1 MKVTPRKLAG
11 AFEVRLEPRWD
22 ARGYFMRTW
31 DERLA
36 AEAGIAR
43 RWVQE
48 NQSRSVRRHILRG
61 LHFQRPPHA
70 EAKLVRCVV
79 GRVLDVFVDLRRG
92 SPSYG
97 RWDAVELAAEEH
109 NMVFIP
115 RGCAHGFYTLTDES
129 VVQYKV
135 DACYAPQAEIGLRW
149 DSAGIDWPAAEPLLS
164 DKDRALPDFATVETL
179 LAGVADWD
187 AEADEGG
194 R

>member
-115 RGCAHGFYTLTDES
+115 RGCAHGFCTLTDES

-149 DSAGIDWPAAEPLLS
+149 DSVGIDWPAAEPLLS
-164 DKDRALPDFATVETL
+164 DKDRALPDLATVETL

-187 AEADEGG
+187 AEA
-194 R
+194 